1 MSTLLETEVTPLLAA
16 VETPLESSLL
26 TGTSMSVMACDAN
39 ICRHLKQAA
48 HAIPHHLAVAV
59 QSAQGASV
67 ANLRYSELDF
77 LNLDRQSDAIA
88 FALNAHGIEHGMKA
102 VLMVTP
108 SLDFFALTFAL
119 FKAGI
124 IPILVDPGMGIN
136 NLKQCFAEAAPD
148 AFIGIPKAHIAR
160 RLFGWGKGSIKSLL
174 NVDDGK
180 TGLAARLMRIAT
192 GAISLSTLLQNDSS
206 RQSSSLNASAKHA
219 SAQHAEY
226 PMVMLKSDEM
236 AAILFTSGSTG
247 TPKGVVYSHGMF
259 EAQIQ
264 ALKNDYGICHGER
277 DLATFPLFSLFG
289 PALGMASIVPEMDA
303 SKPITANPEFL
314 FAAIEK
320 YQCSNIFVNPA
331 LLERLGRAGEQ
342 KQHKLP
348 SVQRVISAGAPATI
362 ASIARFS
369 QMLSQGVPILNSYGA
384 TESLPISMIASDA
397 LFATT
402 DITDNGG
409 GICVGRAIE
418 GVTIRIIGISE
429 AVIPEWDESLVLNNG
444 EIGEIVV
451 QGPMVSQSYYL
462 NNSQHDRQN
471 DSQHDSQGN
480 RATAAAKMWDSA
492 TNTVRH
498 RMGDLGYLDDQG
510 RLWMCGR
517 KAHRVDATRNGIF
530 AKRYYSIPCERIFN
544 THPNVKRSALVGVKV
559 ANEIEPLIC
568 IELDQSLVC
577 NKSQQLYQDLIAIA
591 EQFIQTQGI
600 RRFLIH
606 PDFPVD
612 VRHNA
617 KIFREKLAVWAQS
630 QTKG

>member
-1 MSTLLETEVTPLLAA
+1 MSTLLETEVTPLQAPL
-16 VETPLESSLL
+16 VTPLDTSLL
-26 TGTSMSVMACDAN
+26 TGTSASAMASDAN

-88 FALNAHGIEHGMKA
+88 FALNAHGIERGMKA

-119 FKAGI
+119 FKAGV

-174 NVDDGK
+174 NVDGGK
-180 TGLAARLMRIAT
+180 TGLAARLIRIAT
-192 GAISLSTLLQNDSS
+192 GAISLSTLLQNSSS
-206 RQSSSLNASAKHA
+206 RHS

-259 EAQIQ
+259 EAQIK

-342 KQHKLP
+342 KQHKLH

-369 QMLSQGVPILNSYGA
+369 KMLSQGVPILNSYGA

-409 GICVGRAIE
+409 GICVGGAID

-429 AVIPEWDESLVLNNG
+429 AVIPEWDEALVLNNG

-462 NNSQHDRQN
+462 K
-471 DSQHDSQGN
+471 DSQRDS
-480 RATAAAKMWDSA
+480 ATAAAKMWDSA
-492 TNTVRH
+492 TNSFRH

-517 KAHRVDATRNGIF
+517 KAHRVDATRKGQLV
-530 AKRYYSIPCERIFN
+530 KRYYSIPCERIFN

-577 NKSQQLYQDLIAIA
+577 NKSQQLYQDLITIA
-591 EQFIQTQGI
+591 EQFAQTQGI

>member
-1 MSTLLETEVTPLLAA
+1 MSTLLETEVAPL
-16 VETPLESSLL
+16 VTPLEKSLL
-26 TGTSMSVMACDAN
+26 SGTSASATVNDAN

-88 FALNAHGIEHGMKA
+88 FALNAHGIERGMKA

-119 FKAGI
+119 FKAGV
-124 IPILVDPGMGIN
+124 IPILVDPGMGIR

-160 RLFGWGKGSIKSLL
+160 RLFGWGKGNIKSLL

-180 TGLAARLMRIAT
+180 IGLAAKLIRIGT
-192 GAISLSTLLQNDSS
+192 GAISLSTLLQSTS
-206 RQSSSLNASAKHA
+206 VQSSASK
-219 SAQHAEY
+219 SEY
-226 PMVMLKSDEM
+226 PMVMLKSDEI

-369 QMLSQGVPILNSYGA
+369 KMLSQGVPILNSYGA

-409 GICVGRAIE
+409 GICVGRAID
-418 GVTIRIIGISE
+418 GVTIRIIAISE
-429 AVIPEWDESLVLNNG
+429 EVIPEWDDALQLNNG

-462 NNSQHDRQN
+462 NNSQHASQN
-471 DSQHDSQGN
+471 ESQGK
-480 RATAAAKMWDSA
+480 RATAAAKIWDSS

-510 RLWMCGR
+510 LLWMCGR
-517 KAHRVDATRNGIF
+517 KAHRVDATLNGLF

-591 EQFIQTQGI
+591 EQFTQTQGI

>member
-1 MSTLLETEVTPLLAA
+1 MSTLLETEVAPLVAPL
-16 VETPLESSLL
+16 VTPLEKSLL
-26 TGTSMSVMACDAN
+26 SGTSASATVNDAN

-67 ANLRYSELDF
+67 ANLHYSELDF

-88 FALNAHGIEHGMKA
+88 FALNAHGIERGMKA

-124 IPILVDPGMGIN
+124 IPILVDPGMGIR

-180 TGLAARLMRIAT
+180 TGLAAKLIRIGT
-192 GAISLSTLLQNDSS
+192 GAISLSTLLQSTLV
-206 RQSSSLNASAKHA
+206 QSSAPKS
-219 SAQHAEY
+219 EY

-259 EAQIQ
+259 EAQIK

-369 QMLSQGVPILNSYGA
+369 KMLSQGVPILNSYGA

-409 GICVGRAIE
+409 GICVGRAID
-418 GVTIRIIGISE
+418 GVTIRIIAISE
-429 AVIPEWDESLVLNNG
+429 EVIPEWDDALQLNNG

-462 NNSQHDRQN
+462 NNSQHD
-471 DSQHDSQGN
+471 SQGK
-480 RATAAAKMWDSA
+480 RATAAAKIWDSA

-510 RLWMCGR
+510 LLWMCGR
-517 KAHRVDATRNGIF
+517 KAHRVDATLNGLF

-591 EQFIQTQGI
+591 EQFTQTQGI

>member
-1 MSTLLETEVTPLLAA
+1 MSRVLGADLPTSPCD
-16 VETPLESSLL
+16 ESSISRV
-26 TGTSMSVMACDAN
+26 GCDAN
-39 ICRHLKQAA
+39 ICRHLKHAA
-48 HAIPHHLAVAV
+48 HVIPHHLAVAV
-59 QSAQGASV
+59 QKAQGSGLFNQNGALSK
-67 ANLRYSELDF
+67 LSYHELDF
-77 LNLDRQSDAIA
+77 VSLDRQSDAIA
-88 FALNAHGIEHGMKA
+88 FALNAHGIKRGMKA

-108 SLDFFALTFAL
+108 SLNFFALTFAL
-119 FKAGI
+119 FKAGV
-124 IPILVDPGMGIN
+124 IPILVDPGMGIH
-136 NLKQCFAEAAPD
+136 NLKQCFVEAAPD

-160 RLFGWGKGSIKSLL
+160 RLFGWGKGSVKCLL
-174 NVDDGK
+174 NVDSGK
-180 TGLAARLMRIAT
+180 LGLSAKLAQMVT
-192 GAISLSTLLQNDSS
+192 GAPSLASLLRPSQLRRPSE
-206 RQSSSLNASAKHA
+206 QV
-219 SAQHAEY
+219 EY
-226 PMVMLKSDEM
+226 PMVMLKHDDM

-247 TPKGVVYSHGMF
+247 VPKGVVYSHGMF

-264 ALKNDYGICHGER
+264 ALKDDYGIAHGER

-331 LLERLGRAGEQ
+331 LLERLGRAGEL
-342 KQHKLP
+342 KLHKLP

-362 ASIARFS
+362 ASIARFGK
-369 QMLSQGVPILNSYGA
+369 MLSQGVPILNSYGA

-397 LFATT
+397 LLTTT

-409 GICVGRAIE
+409 GICVGHGIK
-418 GVTIRIIGISE
+418 GVDIGIIAISE
-429 AVIPEWDESLVLNNG
+429 EVIPSWDNALLLKNG

-451 QGPMVSQSYYL
+451 RGPMVSQSYYQDD
-462 NNSQHDRQN
+462 SQD
-471 DSQHDSQGN
+471 DSQHNSQDDSQRDSQG
-480 RATAAAKMWDSA
+480 RSATAAAKIWDEV
-492 TNTVRH
+492 TQTFRH
-498 RMGDLGYLDDQG
+498 RMGDLGYLDAQG

-517 KAHRVDATRNGIF
+517 KAHRVDATHNGQF
-530 AKRYYSIPCERIFN
+530 VKRYYSIPCERIFN
-544 THPNVKRSALVGVKV
+544 THPNVKRSALVGITV
-559 ANEIEPLIC
+559 ANEIAPLIC
-568 IELDQSLVC
+568 IELDHSLVC
-577 NKSQQLYQDLIAIA
+577 NKSQQLYQELIAIA
-591 EQFIQTQGI
+591 EQFVQTKGI

>member
-16 VETPLESSLL
+16 VVTPLDTSLL
-26 TGTSMSVMACDAN
+26 TGTSASAMASDAN

-88 FALNAHGIEHGMKA
+88 FALNAHGIERGMKA

-174 NVDDGK
+174 NVDGGK
-180 TGLAARLMRIAT
+180 TGLAARLIRIAT
-192 GAISLSTLLQNDSS
+192 GAISLSTLLQN
-206 RQSSSLNASAKHA
+206 SSSQNASAQHTQ
-219 SAQHAEY
+219 AQHAEY

-369 QMLSQGVPILNSYGA
+369 KMLSQGVPILNSYGA

-409 GICVGRAIE
+409 GICVGGAID
-418 GVTIRIIGISE
+418 GVTMRIIGISE
-429 AVIPEWDESLVLNNG
+429 AVIPEWDEALVLNNG

-462 NNSQHDRQN
+462 NNSQHDSQN
-471 DSQHDSQGN
+471 ESQGN
-480 RATAAAKMWDSA
+480 SATAAAKMWDSA
-492 TNTVRH
+492 TNSFRH

-517 KAHRVDATRNGIF
+517 KAHRVDATRKGQLV
-530 AKRYYSIPCERIFN
+530 KRYYSIPCERIFN

-577 NKSQQLYQDLIAIA
+577 NKSQQLYQDLITIA
-591 EQFIQTQGI
+591 EQFSQTQGI

>member
-1 MSTLLETEVTPLLAA
+1 MSTLLEIEVAPL
-16 VETPLESSLL
+16 VTQLEKSLL
-26 TGTSMSVMACDAN
+26 SGTSASATINDAN
-39 ICRHLKQAA
+39 ICCHLKQAA

-88 FALNAHGIEHGMKA
+88 FALNAHGIKRGMKA

-124 IPILVDPGMGIN
+124 IPILVDPGMGIR

-180 TGLAARLMRIAT
+180 TGLAAKLIRIAT
-192 GAISLSTLLQNDSS
+192 GAISLSTLLQSTLV
-206 RQSSSLNASAKHA
+206 QSFAPKS
-219 SAQHAEY
+219 EY
-226 PMVMLKSDEM
+226 PMVMLKSDEI

-369 QMLSQGVPILNSYGA
+369 KMLSQGVPILNSYGA

-409 GICVGRAIE
+409 GICVGRAID
-418 GVTIRIIGISE
+418 GVTIRIIAISE
-429 AVIPEWDESLVLNNG
+429 EVIPEWDDALQLNNG

-462 NNSQHDRQN
+462 NNSQHASQN
-471 DSQHDSQGN
+471 ESQGK
-480 RATAAAKMWDSA
+480 RATAAAKIWDSA
-492 TNTVRH
+492 NNTVRH

-510 RLWMCGR
+510 LLWMCGR
-517 KAHRVDATRNGIF
+517 KAHRVDATLNGLF

-544 THPNVKRSALVGVKV
+544 MHPNVKRSALVGVKV

-591 EQFIQTQGI
+591 EQFTQTQGI

-617 KIFREKLAVWAQS
+617 KIFREKLAVWAQL

>member
-1 MSTLLETEVTPLLAA
+1 MSTLLETEVAPL
-16 VETPLESSLL
+16 VTQLEKSLL
-26 TGTSMSVMACDAN
+26 SGTSASATINDAN

-88 FALNAHGIEHGMKA
+88 FALNAHGIERGMKA

-119 FKAGI
+119 FKAGV
-124 IPILVDPGMGIN
+124 IPILVDPGMGIR

-180 TGLAARLMRIAT
+180 TGLAVKLIRIST
-192 GAISLSTLLQNDSS
+192 GAISLSTLLQSTS
-206 RQSSSLNASAKHA
+206 VQSSAPKS
-219 SAQHAEY
+219 EY
-226 PMVMLKSDEM
+226 PMVMLKSDEI

-331 LLERLGRAGEQ
+331 LLERLGRAGGK

-369 QMLSQGVPILNSYGA
+369 KMLSQGVPILNSYGA

-409 GICVGRAIE
+409 GICVGRAID
-418 GVTIRIIGISE
+418 GVTIRIIAISE
-429 AVIPEWDESLVLNNG
+429 EVIPEWDDALQLNNG

-462 NNSQHDRQN
+462 NNSQHASQN
-471 DSQHDSQGN
+471 ESQGK
-480 RATAAAKMWDSA
+480 RATAAAKIWDSA

-510 RLWMCGR
+510 LLWMCGR
-517 KAHRVDATRNGIF
+517 KAHRVDATLNGLF
-530 AKRYYSIPCERIFN
+530 VKRYYSIPCERIFN

-591 EQFIQTQGI
+591 EQFTQTQGI

>member
-1 MSTLLETEVTPLLAA
+1 MSTLLEKEAIPLVT
-16 VETPLESSLL
+16 ETPFS
-26 TGTSMSVMACDAN
+26 TGTSQSAIASDAN

-48 HAIPHHLAVAV
+48 HDIPHHLAVAV
-59 QSAQGASV
+59 QSAKGASV

-77 LNLDRQSDAIA
+77 LSLDRQSDVIA
-88 FALNAHGIEHGMKA
+88 FALNAHGITRGMKA

-124 IPILVDPGMGIN
+124 IPILVDPGMGIK

-160 RLFGWGKGSIKSLL
+160 RLFGWGKGTIKILL
-174 NVDDGK
+174 NVDGGK
-180 TGLAARLMRIAT
+180 TGFAAKLNCMAT
-192 GAISLSTLLQNDSS
+192 GAMSLSTLLQNTSA
-206 RQSSSLNASAKHA
+206 QSSGAQS
-219 SAQHAEY
+219 SAQKSPY
-226 PMVMLKSDEM
+226 PMVLLKPNEM

-247 TPKGVVYSHGMF
+247 TPKGVVYSHAMF

-314 FAAIEK
+314 FAAIEQ

-342 KQHKLP
+342 KQHTLP
-348 SVQRVISAGAPATI
+348 SVKRVISAGAPATI

-369 QMLSQGVPILNSYGA
+369 KMLSDGVPVLNSYGA

-402 DITDNGG
+402 EMTDNGA
-409 GICVGRAIE
+409 GICVGHAID
-418 GVTIRIIGISE
+418 GVSIGIIGISE
-429 AVIPEWDESLVLNNG
+429 AVIPEWDDALLLKNG
-444 EIGEIVV
+444 EIGEIIV
-451 QGPMVSQSYYL
+451 QGPMVSQSYY
-462 NNSQHDRQN
+462 QY
-471 DSQHDSQGN
+471 DSQRDNQ
-480 RATAAAKMWDSA
+480 RDSA
-492 TNTVRH
+492 TAMAKIWDPVANCVRH

-517 KAHRVDATRNGIF
+517 KAHRVDATHKGKF

-559 ANEIEPLIC
+559 ANEITPLIC
-568 IELDQSLVC
+568 IELDTSLVC
-577 NKSQQLYQDLIAIA
+577 NKSQQLYQELTTLA
-591 EQFIQTQGI
+591 EQFHQTQGI
-600 RRFLIH
+600 KRFLIH

>member
-1 MSTLLETEVTPLLAA
+1 MSTLLETEVAPL
-16 VETPLESSLL
+16 VTPLEKSLL
-26 TGTSMSVMACDAN
+26 SGTSASATVNDAN

-67 ANLRYSELDF
+67 SNLRYSELDF

-88 FALNAHGIEHGMKA
+88 FALNAHGIERGMKA

-119 FKAGI
+119 FKAGV
-124 IPILVDPGMGIN
+124 IPILVDPGMGIR

-180 TGLAARLMRIAT
+180 TGLAAKLIRIGT
-192 GAISLSTLLQNDSS
+192 GAISLSTLLQSTS
-206 RQSSSLNASAKHA
+206 VQSSAPKS
-219 SAQHAEY
+219 EY
-226 PMVMLKSDEM
+226 PMVMLKSDEI

-369 QMLSQGVPILNSYGA
+369 KMLSQGVPILNSYGA

-409 GICVGRAIE
+409 GICVGRAID
-418 GVTIRIIGISE
+418 GVTIRIIAISE
-429 AVIPEWDESLVLNNG
+429 EVIPEWDDALQLNNG

-462 NNSQHDRQN
+462 NNSQHASQN
-471 DSQHDSQGN
+471 ESQGK
-480 RATAAAKMWDSA
+480 RATAAAKIWDSA

-510 RLWMCGR
+510 LLWMCGR
-517 KAHRVDATRNGIF
+517 KAHRVDATLNGLF

-591 EQFIQTQGI
+591 EQFMQTQGI

>member
-1 MSTLLETEVTPLLAA
+1 MSTLLEKEVIPLMTET
-16 VETPLESSLL
+16 SLS
-26 TGTSMSVMACDAN
+26 TGTSQSAIASDAN

-48 HAIPHHLAVAV
+48 HDIPHHLAVAV
-59 QSAQGASV
+59 QSAKGAAV

-77 LNLDRQSDAIA
+77 LSLDRQSDVIA
-88 FALNAHGIEHGMKA
+88 FALNAHGITRGMKA

-124 IPILVDPGMGIN
+124 IPILVDPGMGIK

-160 RLFGWGKGSIKSLL
+160 RLFGWGKGTIKILL
-174 NVDDGK
+174 NVDGGK
-180 TGLAARLMRIAT
+180 AGFAANLNSMAT
-192 GAISLSTLLQNDSS
+192 GAMSLSTLLQNTLA
-206 RQSSSLNASAKHA
+206 QSS
-219 SAQHAEY
+219 AQKSPY
-226 PMVMLKSDEM
+226 PMVLLKPNEM

-247 TPKGVVYSHGMF
+247 TPKGVVYSHAMF

-277 DLATFPLFSLFG
+277 DLASFPLFSLFG

-314 FAAIEK
+314 FAAIEQ

-342 KQHKLP
+342 KQHTLP
-348 SVQRVISAGAPATI
+348 SVKRVISAGAPATI

-369 QMLSQGVPILNSYGA
+369 KMLSDGVPVLNSYGA

-402 DITDNGG
+402 EMTDNGA
-409 GICVGRAIE
+409 GICVGHAID
-418 GVTIRIIGISE
+418 GVSIGIIGISE
-429 AVIPEWDESLVLNNG
+429 AVIPEWDDALLLKNG
-444 EIGEIVV
+444 EIGEIIV
-451 QGPMVSQSYYL
+451 QGPMVSQSYY
-462 NNSQHDRQN
+462 QY
-471 DSQHDSQGN
+471 DSQRDNQ
-480 RATAAAKMWDSA
+480 RDSA
-492 TNTVRH
+492 TAMAKIWDPVANCVRH

-517 KAHRVDATRNGIF
+517 KAHRVDATHKGKF

-559 ANEIEPLIC
+559 ANEITPLIC
-568 IELDQSLVC
+568 IELDTSLVC
-577 NKSQQLYQDLIAIA
+577 NKSQQLYQELTTLA
-591 EQFIQTQGI
+591 EQFHQTQGI
-600 RRFLIH
+600 KRFLIH

>member
-1 MSTLLETEVTPLLAA
+1 MSTLLETTGAALDIPVEKEVNADSA
-16 VETPLESSLL
+16 MV
-26 TGTSMSVMACDAN
+26 CNAN

-59 QSAQGASV
+59 QTAKGASL

-77 LNLDRQSDAIA
+77 ISLDKQSDGIA
-88 FALNAHGIEHGMKA
+88 FALNAHGITRGMKA

-124 IPILVDPGMGIN
+124 IPILVDPGMGIK

-160 RLFGWGKGSIKSLL
+160 RLFGWGKGTIKILL
-174 NVDDGK
+174 NVDGGK
-180 TGLAARLMRIAT
+180 TGFAANLNSMAT
-192 GAISLSTLLQNDSS
+192 GAMSLSTLLHNIPA
-206 RQSSSLNASAKHA
+206 QSS
-219 SAQHAEY
+219 AQKSQY
-226 PMVMLKSDEM
+226 PMVMLKPDEM

-264 ALKNDYGICHGER
+264 ALKNDYGITHGER

-289 PALGMASIVPEMDA
+289 PALGMASIVPDMDA
-303 SKPITANPEFL
+303 SKPITANPDFL
-314 FAAIEK
+314 FAAIDK

-362 ASIARFS
+362 GSIARFS
-369 QMLSQGVPILNSYGA
+369 QMLSPGVPVLNSYGA
-384 TESLPISMIASDA
+384 TESLPISMIASDE

-402 DITDNGG
+402 DVTDHGG
-409 GICVGRAIE
+409 GICVGYAID
-418 GVTIRIIGISE
+418 GVNIGIINISE
-429 AVIPEWDESLVLNNG
+429 AIIPQWDDALLLKNG

-451 QGPMVSQSYYL
+451 QGPMVSQSYY
-462 NNSQHDRQN
+462 QR
-471 DSQHDSQGN
+471 DS
-480 RATAAAKMWDSA
+480 ATAAAKIWDSA
-492 TNTVRH
+492 TNSVRH
-498 RMGDLGYLDDQG
+498 RMGDLGYLDNQG

-517 KAHRVDATRNGIF
+517 KAHRVDATLKGQLV
-530 AKRYYSIPCERIFN
+530 KRYYSIPCERIFN

-559 ANEIEPLIC
+559 ANEIEPLVC

-577 NKSQQLYQDLIAIA
+577 NKSQLLYQELIILA
-591 EQFIQTQGI
+591 EQFSQTQGI

-617 KIFREKLAVWAQS
+617 KIFREKLAVWAQA

>member
-1 MSTLLETEVTPLLAA
+1 MSTLLETEVAPL
-16 VETPLESSLL
+16 VTPLEKSLL
-26 TGTSMSVMACDAN
+26 SGTSASATVNDAN

-88 FALNAHGIEHGMKA
+88 FALNAHGIERGMKA

-119 FKAGI
+119 FKAGV
-124 IPILVDPGMGIN
+124 IPILVDPGMGIR

-160 RLFGWGKGSIKSLL
+160 RLFGWGKGNIKSLL

-180 TGLAARLMRIAT
+180 IGLAAKLIRIGT
-192 GAISLSTLLQNDSS
+192 GAISLSTLLQSTS
-206 RQSSSLNASAKHA
+206 VQSSASK
-219 SAQHAEY
+219 SEY
-226 PMVMLKSDEM
+226 PMVMLKSDEI

-369 QMLSQGVPILNSYGA
+369 KMLSQGVPILNSYGA

-409 GICVGRAIE
+409 GICVGRAID
-418 GVTIRIIGISE
+418 GVTIRIIAISE
-429 AVIPEWDESLVLNNG
+429 EVIPEWDDALQLNNG

-462 NNSQHDRQN
+462 NNSQHASQN
-471 DSQHDSQGN
+471 ESQGK
-480 RATAAAKMWDSA
+480 RATAAAKIWDSS

-510 RLWMCGR
+510 LLWMCGR
-517 KAHRVDATRNGIF
+517 KAHRVDATLNGLF
-530 AKRYYSIPCERIFN
+530 VKRYYSIPCERIFN

-591 EQFIQTQGI
+591 EQFTQTQGI